1 MNSKKKFVL
10 ALVSLVLLLGISAGG
25 TLAYLTSTPDPIIN
39 EFQPNEV
46 TTTVVEDFEAGVKS
60 NVKIQNTGTTSA
72 YIRAAV
78 VITWQDKDGNVYGK
92 VPVANTDYTISY
104 KLTDGWEKAAD
115 GFYYWKKPVPADDPA
130 TEALE
135 NLTGELIT
143 ECKLKE
149 GVTAPAEGYYLT
161 VEIIGSGIQSM
172 PTSVVTSEWD
182 SGVSSVNGT
191 TLVLK
196 K

>member
-25 TLAYLTSTPDPIIN
+25 TLAYLTATPDPIIN

-46 TTTVVEDFEAGVKS
+46 TTTVVEDFKDGVKS
-60 NVKIQNTGTTSA
+60 NVKIQNTGTTAA

-92 VPVANTDYTISY
+92 VPAEGTDYTISY
-104 KLTDGWEKAAD
+104 KLADGWGKAAD
-115 GFYYWKKPVPADDPA
+115 GFYYWKEPVAADK
-130 TEALE
+130 
-135 NLTGELIT
+135 LTGVLIT